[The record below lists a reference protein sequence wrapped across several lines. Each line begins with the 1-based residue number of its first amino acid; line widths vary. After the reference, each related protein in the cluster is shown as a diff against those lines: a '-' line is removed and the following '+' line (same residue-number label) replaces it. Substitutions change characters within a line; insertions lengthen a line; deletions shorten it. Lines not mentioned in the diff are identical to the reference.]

1 MHGIY
6 TLCSSTKMPPWS
18 PRTVKPNLQRLDGS
32 VIYGSSLK
40 EVEELRTFNDEHSK
54 HKLVTLDGRELLPA
68 SLNLNDSCNIE
79 NQAKYNRFCF
89 KSGDSRINENMLITI
104 MHTVWMRQHNLLAIG
119 LKDMNPHW
127 DDELLFQ
134 EARKIVVAQL
144 QHITYHEYVPSILG
158 PAFMEALDISPMEEG
173 KHRDDYDPRLDAS
186 IANEFAAAAYR
197 FGHSQIQGLVQRIDG
212 PMKNINF
219 EQLKKNFF
227 HPFGLYDSDLTPE
240 YVRGMGAQSAAAVDT
255 FFTSQVTNRLFQPSS
270 GKFGL
275 DLAAINIQRGRDHG
289 LPGYTRWRM
298 YCGLPPARNFSDL
311 QYDMDQ
317 GALKALE
324 KVYKYNDS
332 ALIVSGSDPQAIAR
346 KTESILFGPKIKLNK
361 LESFEIDNDLSGKR
375 IGQGLQDKLQHR
387 TMERIINENADSF

>member
-1 MHGIY
+1 
-6 TLCSSTKMPPWS
+6 
-18 PRTVKPNLQRLDGS
+18 
-32 VIYGSSLK
+32 
-40 EVEELRTFNDEHSK
+40 
-54 HKLVTLDGRELLPA
+54 
-68 SLNLNDSCNIE
+68 
-79 NQAKYNRFCF
+79 
-89 KSGDSRINENMLITI
+89 DSRINENMLITI

-255 FFTSQVTNRLFQPSS
+255 FFTSQVTNRLFQSS
-270 GKFGL
+270 TGKFGL

-324 KVYKYNDS
+324 KVYKHVDDIDLYAGGLAERPVEDGLVGPTF
-332 ALIVSGSDPQAIAR
+332 ACMLADQFYRLQKGDRFWYETDQKPQAFSKEQLEEIHRSSLAR
-346 KTESILFGPKIKLNK
+346 ILCDNSDSLGSIQRWPLRIYSTGNPRLPCSSAMIPSLNLGPW
-361 LESFEIDNDLSGKR
+361 EEGDF
-375 IGQGLQDKLQHR
+375 
-387 TMERIINENADSF
+387 F